1 MVFSERVTRGGPVCS
16 DVSGPGGVLGHGQH
30 PGGADPR
37 QVQQARR
44 PQEGGL
50 GRQGEDR
57 GNTYQ
62 TELKT
67 FLFIHILLCLLVSLN
82 WGVYDTPTQMRL
94 NRAMEQRIKVTHV
107 CNSTKDYEF
116 FNKV

>member
-16 DVSGPGGVLGHGQH
+16 DVPGPGGVLGHGQH

-50 GRQGEDR
+50 GRQGE
-57 GNTYQ
+57 GAILIHQ
-62 TELKT
+62 TEL
-67 FLFIHILLCLLVSLN
+67 FPFSLYVELPVVLC
-82 WGVYDTPTQMRL
+82 R
-94 NRAMEQRIKVTHV
+94 
-107 CNSTKDYEF
+107 
-116 FNKV
+116 

>member
-1 MVFSERVTRGGPVCS
+1 MFSERVTRGGPVCS

-57 GNTYQ
+57 GNTHSPNRTLVHSLYF
-62 TELKT
+62 ELPVV
-67 FLFIHILLCLLVSLN
+67 LC
-82 WGVYDTPTQMRL
+82 R
-94 NRAMEQRIKVTHV
+94 
-107 CNSTKDYEF
+107 
-116 FNKV
+116 

>member
-67 FLFIHILLCLLVSLN
+67 FLFIFCVACCVDIN
-82 WGVYDTPTQMRL
+82 TD
-94 NRAMEQRIKVTHV
+94 
-107 CNSTKDYEF
+107 
-116 FNKV
+116 